1 LCCHSLVT
9 MVAGQLG
16 HLQLICG
23 SPVAILYVFAGQQW
37 TLAKISLVPWLFWPF
52 GTYVCWSTLTP
63 VMNAA

>member
-1 LCCHSLVT
+1 
-9 MVAGQLG
+9 
-16 HLQLICG
+16 
-23 SPVAILYVFAGQQW
+23 VAILYVFAGQQW